1 MVLSISPA
9 KTAGERRSGF
19 SSPLWSDMRNWKPKS
34 PGIAFLVGFSAFSS
48 SCFFRHS
55 PMVFTPPPARAQTP
69 PPQIAADAEA
79 NLPPVAAA
87 SLPELPPPPAPRPPQ
102 RKTVVA
108 PPPKPAAAP
117 APDQGPPP
125 PKLVQLFTPEQ
136 EREYNRNIDESLDRV
151 RRALAI
157 LSSKRLN
164 SDQAEAA
171 NRIAA
176 FQKQAE
182 EARSAHDLAGADL
195 LARRAAT
202 LADDLLTRVP

>member
-1 MVLSISPA
+1 MHN
-9 KTAGERRSGF
+9 R
-19 SSPLWSDMRNWKPKS
+19 KPKT
-34 PGIAFLVGFSAFSS
+34 PGIAFLVGLSAFSS
-48 SCFFRHS
+48 SCFFRHT
-55 PMVFTPPPARAQTP
+55 PMVFTPPPARAQPPLPPSAPPLLLPP

-79 NLPPVAAA
+79 NLPTVAA
-87 SLPELPPPPAPRPPQ
+87 SIPELAPPPAPKPQ
-102 RKTVVA
+102 QKKAVVA

-117 APDQGPPP
+117 TPDQSPSP

-157 LSSKRLN
+157 LSGKRLN

-182 EARSAHDLAGADL
+182 EARNAHDLAGADL

>member
-1 MVLSISPA
+1 
-9 KTAGERRSGF
+9 
-19 SSPLWSDMRNWKPKS
+19 
-34 PGIAFLVGFSAFSS
+34 
-48 SCFFRHS
+48 
-55 PMVFTPPPARAQTP
+55 MVFTPPPARAQPPLPPSAPPLLLPP

-79 NLPPVAAA
+79 NLPTVAA
-87 SLPELPPPPAPRPPQ
+87 SIPELAPPPAPKPQ
-102 RKTVVA
+102 QKKAVVA

-117 APDQGPPP
+117 TPDQSPSP

-157 LSSKRLN
+157 LSGKRLN

-182 EARSAHDLAGADL
+182 EARNAHDLAGADL